1 MQLPWNIPGWA
12 EQAEAWIRQELT
24 ISGWAPRAAL
34 EWVHQRPWSA
44 FARIQTVRGWAYFKA
59 PSPAYRYEAPLTAA
73 LSVWAPQVS
82 VNLLAYDM
90 QHGWLLSAHAGETLR
105 SRGQTP
111 AQLAD
116 WQKILPAYAEFQIGL
131 AERVEEMLAF
141 SMPDRRPVR
150 LPALFAET
158 MNDEENLRVGLQPGL
173 SAEEYQALLA
183 MQPQVQAWC
192 AQLAQSGIPVS
203 LVHEELH
210 ENNVLFDGAR
220 YVYTD
225 WSDSSVAH
233 PFFTLIV
240 TLRATAYWLK
250 LNEYGSDMM
259 RLHDAYLEPW
269 TRFQPHAAL
278 LEIFPLAYRL
288 GMLNRALSWRQGVG
302 SLSWQQREA
311 YADNVPGWLQD
322 FLNTSPGSDEAS

>member
-131 AERVEEMLAF
+131 VERVEEMLAF
-141 SMPDRRPVR
+141 V
-150 LPALFAET
+150 
-158 MNDEENLRVGLQPGL
+158 NK
-173 SAEEYQALLA
+173 LA
-183 MQPQVQAWC
+183 
-192 AQLAQSGIPVS
+192 I
-203 LVHEELH
+203 
-210 ENNVLFDGAR
+210 
-220 YVYTD
+220 
-225 WSDSSVAH
+225 
-233 PFFTLIV
+233 
-240 TLRATAYWLK
+240 
-250 LNEYGSDMM
+250 
-259 RLHDAYLEPW
+259 
-269 TRFQPHAAL
+269 
-278 LEIFPLAYRL
+278 
-288 GMLNRALSWRQGVG
+288 
-302 SLSWQQREA
+302 
-311 YADNVPGWLQD
+311 
-322 FLNTSPGSDEAS
+322 